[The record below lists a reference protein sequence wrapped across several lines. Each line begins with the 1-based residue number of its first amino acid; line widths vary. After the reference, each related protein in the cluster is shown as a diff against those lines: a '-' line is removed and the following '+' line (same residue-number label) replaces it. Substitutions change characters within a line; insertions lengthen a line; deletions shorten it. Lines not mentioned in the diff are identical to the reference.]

1 LDPEEHMRLTR
12 ALQIRNRVVNDVAV
26 PLSEIRAIPVAQPGC
41 GPTVS
46 EVEHALR
53 ETGYSRFPVVGA
65 DDSLIGYLHIKDVLS
80 QIDDPDSVLDISVVR
95 HLPRV
100 AADMALPD
108 ALSQLRRD
116 NSHLALVTGA
126 DGAVCAMVALEDL
139 VEDLVGTVRDGM
151 HRA

>member
-1 LDPEEHMRLTR
+1 VGTD
-12 ALQIRNRVVNDVAV
+12 
-26 PLSEIRAIPVAQPGC
+26 
-41 GPTVS
+41 
-46 EVEHALR
+46 
-53 ETGYSRFPVVGA
+53 ET
-65 DDSLIGYLHIKDVLS
+65 LIGYLHIKDVLS
-80 QIDDPDSVLDISVVR
+80 QIDDPDSVLDVSVVR

-116 NSHLALVTGA
+116 NSHLALVTGG
-126 DGAVCAMVALEDL
+126 DGAVPGGQERSDPGSETVIAMVALEDL

>member
-1 LDPEEHMRLTR
+1 
-12 ALQIRNRVVNDVAV
+12 
-26 PLSEIRAIPVAQPGC
+26 
-41 GPTVS
+41 
-46 EVEHALR
+46 
-53 ETGYSRFPVVGA
+53 VGT